1 MGVIGTET
9 TDQLQMIDVMR
20 CALATGRAG
29 TSWQVA
35 RAAADPGAPE
45 AEAQEART
53 KWRRSPHQ
61 HTWQLTGHELHE
73 QVARP
78 APGRW
83 DGSAK
88 AKYLLEL
95 ESSMVDSWRAASPR
109 TGSSDVA
116 TYART
121 YTKVTSKGARR
132 PGSRVQN

>member
-35 RAAADPGAPE
+35 RVAGDPGSGGGGPRGQDQVEALAPGGISIP
-45 AEAQEART
+45 A
-53 KWRRSPHQ
+53 
-61 HTWQLTGHELHE
+61 WQLTGNELHE

-78 APGRW
+78 APGRR

-88 AKYLLEL
+88 AKYVFIGKLN
-95 ESSMVDSWRAASPR
+95 R
-109 TGSSDVA
+109 GFVA
-116 TYART
+116 RSQPTN
-121 YTKVTSKGARR
+121 G
-132 PGSRVQN
+132 

>member
-1 MGVIGTET
+1 
-9 TDQLQMIDVMR
+9 MIDVMR

-61 HTWQLTGHELHE
+61 HTWQLTGHE

-78 APGRW
+78 APGRR

-88 AKYLLEL
+88 AKYVFIGKLNRGFVARSQPHERVAR
-95 ESSMVDSWRAASPR
+95 MWPR
-109 TGSSDVA
+109 THVLP
-116 TYART
+116 R
-121 YTKVTSKGARR
+121 
-132 PGSRVQN
+132 